1 MKNDKIIIILNLI
14 NSIQE
19 IIPKTLKIYH
29 ILKELVIKKI
39 VNLFNILILKLSMI
53 FNLENGKLLE

>member
-39 VNLFNILILKLSMI
+39 VNLFNILILKLTKI